1 MFYDGEE
8 CLGGGV
14 IEKVYRDGE
23 DLNAQDHAHCPNLCQ
38 GAARLMDIE
47 TQLQAK
53 CRYIIFRNEA
63 NQYTV
68 ARFSARMKKGSSLLR
83 PDIFLIWKQM

>member
-1 MFYDGEE
+1 
-8 CLGGGV
+8 
-14 IEKVYRDGE
+14 
-23 DLNAQDHAHCPNLCQ
+23 
-38 GAARLMDIE
+38 MDIE

-68 ARFSARMKKGSSLLR
+68 ARFQRTDEKGEQFTATGHIPHLETN
-83 PDIFLIWKQM
+83 ICETQ